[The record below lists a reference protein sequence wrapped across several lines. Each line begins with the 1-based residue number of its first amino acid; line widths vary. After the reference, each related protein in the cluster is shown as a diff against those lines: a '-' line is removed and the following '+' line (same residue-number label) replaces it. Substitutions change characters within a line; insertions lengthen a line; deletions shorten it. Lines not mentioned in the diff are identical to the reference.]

1 MQTLRNAHFLAR
13 LVLVWF
19 VLFVGVSVASP
30 LVNPDGVQLVCS
42 TAGSVKLVSSDAG
55 AQSGLDDSERG
66 HGMHCPLCLPL
77 AMPPAVTIGSMWA
90 SHLRLTR
97 LSGPAW
103 PRWSDCLGRPGH
115 PPIFPEQGCWL
126 NFLRDSFV

>member
-1 MQTLRNAHFLAR
+1 MQTLRNAHLLAR

-66 HGMHCPLCLPL
+66 HSMHCPLCLPL
-77 AMPPAVTIGSMWA
+77 AMPPAVTIEAWVHVGLSFALDTLERARLA
-90 SHLRLTR
+90 SLVGLPWQAR
-97 LSGPAW
+97 A
-103 PRWSDCLGRPGH
+103 
-115 PPIFPEQGCWL
+115 PP
-126 NFLRDSFV
+126 SFS